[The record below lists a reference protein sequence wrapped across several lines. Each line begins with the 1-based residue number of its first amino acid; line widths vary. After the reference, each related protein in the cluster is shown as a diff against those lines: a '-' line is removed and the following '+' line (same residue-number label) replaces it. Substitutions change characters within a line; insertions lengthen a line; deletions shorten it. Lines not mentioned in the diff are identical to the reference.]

1 MRSMRAAK
9 RRSRAGAQAPLD
21 EFAEIRGWR
30 GGFNI
35 EAAFTGDFETGAGS
49 VNDPGAFFGEAG
61 LQFTADDGHAFWR
74 VGAKMEFAGQNH
86 PSSLFAAM
94 TFKTQAL
101 DFAVEVGVM
110 F

>member
-30 GGFNI
+30 GGFDI
-35 EAAFTGDFETGAGS
+35 EAAFTGDFETGAGG

-74 VGAKMEFAGQNH
+74 IGAKMEFAGQNH